1 MSKSYFHKFLIM
13 LASGLVIGIGVF
25 FSVSANVG
33 TDPLTTFQQGLSNAL
48 RLELAICSF
57 LSNVLFAFFIFI
69 VDRKALKITDIV
81 YPFIISAGIKLA
93 SYIPLPLHS
102 MGLRVLYFAIA
113 LILIGFGI
121 GLGVNSKCGNN
132 PYDGFVLL
140 ISKKVNRQFKHIR
153 ILMDIMVLIIGIILR
168 GSFGVGTILS
178 MILQGAI
185 GQFFIEF
192 LEKSDFLHKYIE
204 N

>member
-168 GSFGVGTILS
+168 EVLVSELF
-178 MILQGAI
+178 
-185 GQFFIEF
+185 
-192 LEKSDFLHKYIE
+192 YR
-204 N
+204 

>member
-1 MSKSYFHKFLIM
+1 M
-13 LASGLVIGIGVF
+13 
-25 FSVSANVG
+25 
-33 TDPLTTFQQGLSNAL
+33 
-48 RLELAICSF
+48 
-57 LSNVLFAFFIFI
+57 NVLIKPIISEKMTKVADEFNRYGFI